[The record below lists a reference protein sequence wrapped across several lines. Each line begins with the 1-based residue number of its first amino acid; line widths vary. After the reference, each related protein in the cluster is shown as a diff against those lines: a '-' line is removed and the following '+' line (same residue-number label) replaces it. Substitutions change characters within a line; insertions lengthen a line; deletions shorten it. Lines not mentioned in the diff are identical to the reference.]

1 MGDKSQKDKDKG
13 EKQKAVKDEKDALEK
28 HDKQESAS
36 ANEEHNPSSK

>member
-13 EKQKAVKDEKDALEK
+13 EKQKAVKDEKDALAKQGK
-28 HDKQESAS
+28 HAGAS